1 MDKETWL
8 KQRNKTI
15 GGSDA
20 AAILNDSPFLNR
32 KRLFEIKTGQK
43 EAEDISNKRLVK
55 FGIEAEEPL
64 RELFK
69 LEHPELE
76 VEHKDYEIVTNYKYK
91 FAHASLDG
99 ALKYGKK
106 KGILEIKTD
115 EVEIEWQTIPKCY
128 LWQLL
133 HYLMVTEFDFAILY
147 ARLKLINDNKVVL
160 KEFKVNRLDYL
171 DKINYLATEE
181 EKFYDEVVNYSKS

>member
-55 FGIEAEEPL
+55 FGIEVEEPL

-76 VEHKDYEIVTNYKYK
+76 VEHKDYEIVT
-91 FAHASLDG
+91 
-99 ALKYGKK
+99 
-106 KGILEIKTD
+106 IKTRQG
-115 EVEIEWQTIPKCY
+115 EIVKIY
-128 LWQLL
+128 L
-133 HYLMVTEFDFAILY
+133 
-147 ARLKLINDNKVVL
+147 
-160 KEFKVNRLDYL
+160 
-171 DKINYLATEE
+171 
-181 EKFYDEVVNYSKS
+181 